1 MNIGIFHDNIDDPY
15 LENSNLIFYQN
26 IWLEILRDSL
36 GYKQLSFVFEEGG
49 KKLIISGSIINLG
62 WFKIFYSN
70 MPYGGFWGNYSYFEK
85 AVRYLEE
92 ELKRFRVDR
101 IYITRNFL
109 NSFPD
114 LVGFKRDFAYQTVL
128 FFDNDGL
135 DAYKKA
141 CKYKINT
148 QVRRAKREGLE
159 IKEINGAQDLSNY
172 YRMYADTIRRNKG
185 NIYWNSTFFRL
196 ITERLPQHYSILY
209 AMYGDEPT
217 AGIMLIK
224 SKEMIHY
231 FIGASD
237 EKYLLKRPNDFILY
251 HAIEKTISE
260 GFKSFDFMLTDAN
273 DKNLLWFKEKWGS
286 KTFLFDK
293 FQKDISLPIKSKVFD
308 SLYRV
313 YSSGTVKRLLSWFKQ
328 R

>member
-1 MNIGIFHDNIDDPY
+1 MNISVFHDRIEDPLADKNNI
-15 LENSNLIFYQN
+15 IFYHN
-26 IWLEILRDSL
+26 IWLEILRKSL
-36 GYKQLSFVFEEGG
+36 GYKQLSYIFEEGG
-49 KKLIISGSIINLG
+49 KRLFISGSIINLG

-70 MPYGGFWGNYSYFEK
+70 LPYGGFWGDYSFFEK
-85 AVRYLEE
+85 ALNYLEK
-92 ELKRFRVDR
+92 ELKSQGIDR

-109 NSFPD
+109 NPFPD
-114 LVGFKRDFAYQTVL
+114 LNGFKKEFAYQTVL
-128 FFDNDGL
+128 FFDKEGM

-159 IKEINGAQDLSNY
+159 IKEVSGKQDLDNY
-172 YRMYADTIRRNKG
+172 YNMYEQTIRRNQGKV
-185 NIYWNSTFFRL
+185 YWNKKFFKL
-196 ITERLPQHYSILY
+196 ITEMIPDRYSILY
-209 AMYGDEPT
+209 AMYDQEPT

-224 SKEMIHY
+224 SKDIVHY

-237 EKYLLKRPNDFILY
+237 DRYLLKRPNDFILY

-260 GFKSFDFMLTDAN
+260 GFSSFDFMLTDSS

-293 FQKDISLPIKSKVFD
+293 FQKDISHPMKSRVFD
-308 SLYRV
+308 SFYRI
-313 YSSGTVKRLLSWFKQ
+313 YSSETVKRLVSWFMQ